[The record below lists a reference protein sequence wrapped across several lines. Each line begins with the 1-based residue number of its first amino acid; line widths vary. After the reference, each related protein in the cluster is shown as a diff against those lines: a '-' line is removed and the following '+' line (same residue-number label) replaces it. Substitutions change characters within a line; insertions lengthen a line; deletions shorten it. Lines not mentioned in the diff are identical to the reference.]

1 MITLGCPLMA
11 LHCLPHQVLSPLMT
25 SDCVMIASL
34 IRYTKE
40 EIARTTRLELERTR
54 YERDRAEERRRG
66 IQLIDVKSMGRLP
79 DDLRRREID
88 NLNEAMKNDGATMKV
103 PIGLTAEQFHRVLQ
117 MRNDGDKEEEVQAE
131 LCRMKREE
139 IAESIKHMTRQERER
154 IRERQAALQR
164 DQYKPVELIVERER
178 ELQSEYATIKK
189 RIEHRIPLM
198 QAERR
203 CQQKRM
209 EETSALLDDP
219 EAKVEDKV
227 RALRRVV
234 HEPLMGLDQFLS
246 DTEKHELNK
255 LKSLPDE
262 ARNPK
267 LLEKLQE
274 LLALATG
281 RRIEARVEE
290 LVVNVVDRQDDD
302 ALV

>member
-1 MITLGCPLMA
+1 
-11 LHCLPHQVLSPLMT
+11 
-25 SDCVMIASL
+25 
-34 IRYTKE
+34 
-40 EIARTTRLELERTR
+40 
-54 YERDRAEERRRG
+54 
-66 IQLIDVKSMGRLP
+66 
-79 DDLRRREID
+79 
-88 NLNEAMKNDGATMKV
+88 
-103 PIGLTAEQFHRVLQ
+103 
-117 MRNDGDKEEEVQAE
+117 
-131 LCRMKREE
+131 
-139 IAESIKHMTRQERER
+139 
-154 IRERQAALQR
+154 
-164 DQYKPVELIVERER
+164 
-178 ELQSEYATIKK
+178 
-189 RIEHRIPLM
+189 
-198 QAERR
+198 
-203 CQQKRM
+203 M

>member
-1 MITLGCPLMA
+1 MPPC
-11 LHCLPHQVLSPLMT
+11 
-25 SDCVMIASL
+25 

-40 EIARTTRLELERTR
+40 EIARTTRLELERTG

-88 NLNEAMKNDGATMKV
+88 HLNEAMKNDGATMKV

-117 MRNDGDKEEEVQAE
+117 MRNDGDEEEKVQAE

-139 IAESIKHMTRQERER
+139 MAEAIKHMTRQETER
-154 IRERQAALQR
+154 MRERQEALQR
-164 DQYKPVELIVERER
+164 DQYKPVELVVERER
-178 ELQSEYATIKK
+178 ELQAEYATIRK
-189 RIEHRIPLM
+189 RIERRITLT
-198 QAERR
+198 QAEHRR
-203 CQQKRM
+203 QQRRM
-209 EETSALLDDP
+209 KETSALLDDP
-219 EAKVEDKV
+219 EAEEEDKV

-234 HEPLMGLDQFLS
+234 HEPLMDLAEFLGE
-246 DTEKHELNK
+246 TEMHELNE

-262 ARNPK
+262 ARNPQM
-267 LLEKLQE
+267 LAKLQE
-274 LLALATG
+274 LLALATE

-290 LVVNVVDRQDDD
+290 LIVNEIDRQEDD